1 MARGKLTMK
10 TDEELSAARP
20 EVVQRQ
26 QRKERIRRGL
36 IAAATVTAAAFRVW
50 QAVNERKR
58 SG

>member
-1 MARGKLTMK
+1 MK